1 MGNLAAARSL
11 LSRLRTQSIDKA
23 WRTIME
29 GGLLEA
35 RAGNITVARK
45 ISEFLFLFF
54 FFLMSFHIFKYLIK
68 NVPWYGPIYQEAY
81 RFEEKCEEYER
92 AIAIVEKGLKEN
104 PRYGPLW
111 FSALRIQ
118 NTTCNICI
126 TFDCGKASMKR
137 QAGVNCRIHAPLLNE
152 LAYQSPKSCCGKSI
166 LRLHR

>member
-1 MGNLAAARSL
+1 MTSRIKHEERMGNLTAARSL

-35 RAGNITVARK
+35 RAGNIVVARK
-45 ISEFLFLFF
+45 
-54 FFLMSFHIFKYLIK
+54 IFKYLIK

-81 RFEEKCEEYER
+81 RFEEKCEEYDR

-111 FSALRIQ
+111 FSALRI
-118 NTTCNICI
+118 
-126 TFDCGKASMKR
+126 
-137 QAGVNCRIHAPLLNE
+137 HACPFTEGPYLT
-152 LAYQSPKSCCGKSI
+152 I
-166 LRLHR
+166 FRLIREDWPRDVAKCS